1 MAEFVDQIPQ
11 QPGLAFEEKTHQY
24 ILNGMQVYHL
34 GNAHRGH
41 QGAG

>member
-24 ILNGMQVYHL
+24 ILNGMQVLPSVGEHEPL
-34 GNAHRGH
+34 L
-41 QGAG
+41 